1 MLNIMPRTDLHVL
14 KVIVELNNVDNVEQY
29 LIILEKP
36 VKNIKIILKLCNFL
50 II

>member
-14 KVIVELNNVDNVEQY
+14 KVIAKHNNVNNVEQY

-36 VKNIKIILKLCNFL
+36 VKNIRIILKLRNFL